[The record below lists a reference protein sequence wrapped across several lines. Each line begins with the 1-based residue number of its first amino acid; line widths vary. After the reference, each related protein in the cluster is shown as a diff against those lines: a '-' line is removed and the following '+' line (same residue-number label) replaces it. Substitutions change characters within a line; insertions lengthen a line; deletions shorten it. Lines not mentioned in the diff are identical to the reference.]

1 MQIKRLLTAAVLVPV
16 FYLYIAKL
24 PGIWFDGLAAAMG
37 MLALWEFL
45 HFYGV
50 RGVMKL
56 VGMGLGLFFL
66 AAAALSGPELSVPFL
81 RSFFFL
87 PPGIYPFLLL
97 AAVTI
102 RLFKTGPSFA
112 MKDISPVMLA
122 LLYIPGLI
130 VYQMFL
136 RDFFGTHWV
145 IFLYGT
151 VWIGDSAALY
161 AGRSLGKRKLYP
173 EVSPNKTVAG
183 AIGSVIGG
191 SAAGFAASLVFKLGI
206 SSGTAALL
214 GLLMGTTAIAG
225 DLVES
230 MFKRDA
236 GVKDS
241 GSFLPGHGGMLDKLD
256 GPLFSAPILYWGLLL
271 LGVKL

>member
-1 MQIKRLLTAAVLVPV
+1 MHLKRLLTAAVLVPV
-16 FYLYIAKL
+16 FYLYITRL
-24 PGIWFDGLAAAMG
+24 PAIWFDGLAAVMG

-45 HFYGV
+45 HFYMV
-50 RGVMKL
+50 RGLMRL
-56 VGMGLGLFFL
+56 ACMALGFLFL
-66 AAAALSGPELSVPFL
+66 AVAALSGQAPAALYTV
-81 RSFFFL
+81 
-87 PPGIYPFLLL
+87 FLLV
-97 AAVTI
+97 AVTA
-102 RLFKTGPSFA
+102 RLFKAGPSSA
-112 MKDISPVMLA
+112 LKDISPVVTA

-136 RDFFGTHWV
+136 RDFGAQWI
-145 IFLYGT
+145 IFLYGA

-173 EVSPNKTVAG
+173 EVSPNKTVEG
-183 AIGSVIGG
+183 AIASVIGG
-191 SAAGFAASLVFKLGI
+191 AAAGFAAGMVFPLGI
-206 SSGTAALL
+206 TPGTAALL

-241 GSFLPGHGGMLDKLD
+241 SNILPGHGGMLDKLD
-256 GPLFSAPILYWGLLL
+256 GPLFSAPILYWALLL
-271 LGVKL
+271 LGVKF

>member
-16 FYLYIAKL
+16 FYLYITRL
-24 PGIWFDGLAAAMG
+24 PGIWFDGLAAFMG

-50 RGVMKL
+50 RGVMKA
-56 VGMGLGLFFL
+56 VGMGLGLLFL
-66 AAAALSGPELSVPFL
+66 ASAALSGQA
-81 RSFFFL
+81 
-87 PPGIYPFLLL
+87 PPGVYAFLLL
-97 AAVTI
+97 VTVTA
-102 RLFKTGPSFA
+102 RLFKTGPASA
-112 MKDISPVMLA
+112 LKDISPVVTA

-130 VYQMFL
+130 VYQIFL
-136 RDFFGTHWV
+136 RDFGAHWI

-173 EVSPNKTVAG
+173 EVSPNKTIAG
-183 AIGSVIGG
+183 AVGSVIGG
-191 SAAGFAASLVFKLGI
+191 SAAGFAASLVFPLGI
-206 SSGTAALL
+206 SSVTAALL

-241 GSFLPGHGGMLDKLD
+241 SSILPGHGGMLDKLD

-271 LGVKL
+271 LGVKVF